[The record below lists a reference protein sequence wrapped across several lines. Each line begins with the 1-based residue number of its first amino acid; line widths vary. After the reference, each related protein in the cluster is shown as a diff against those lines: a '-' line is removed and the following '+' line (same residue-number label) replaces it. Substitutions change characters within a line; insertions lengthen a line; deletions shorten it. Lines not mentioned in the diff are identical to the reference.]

1 MATLFETVGRR
12 LSSSLA
18 FKIMAVLA
26 IGVGLV
32 MAVDISLSVNN
43 QRQLFKQR
51 MTDFGRELGSLAY
64 AGIKHPMAVGDSA
77 SIEKQLFDI
86 RDQLQGTE
94 IVLCDFDQE
103 IIFATDTSRIN
114 TRVDQFVHDRVTL
127 DALARMLRGEGP
139 VEEEPFE
146 EHYRG
151 RRYLITMRVILNEKE
166 CHHCHGSS
174 RKVLGGLLTRFPT
187 DATYRAI
194 ASLRNRT
201 IVISVIG
208 VGFILAF
215 VYLVTRPLTEL
226 AAKAE
231 RLARGDLSVSMPDS
245 SGDSVAIL
253 GRAFN
258 DMVTS
263 IKEQIEMA
271 NSLKTAIAD
280 PLFMVDQDMVIT
292 YMNEPCVELTGY
304 QRQEVEGKKTCR
316 EILMC
321 ENCGTSACPIRQTFT
336 DQRPVSG
343 IRTIIVI
350 RDGSKVPVMG
360 SASVLRDGRGRV
372 IGAVEVLR
380 DITDVLRAERLAYVR
395 ETARREEEQR
405 RHLERMAE
413 NILATLAQAS
423 KGNLKVRATPSGQ
436 QDIMDKIV
444 IHTNNMLDNLEK
456 LYDKI
461 SSFSRELEQEVA
473 RRTAMLRERTYLL
486 EQANRDLKELD
497 RLKSAFLANMSHE
510 LRTPMNSI
518 IGYTDLLLDGIDGE
532 INEEQEK
539 DLRKVADNARH
550 LLQLINDILD
560 MSKIESGRMELTLER
575 TDIRELVE
583 SVASSFGPALAEKE
597 LTLVYDFAPDLP
609 QVFIDR
615 DKIRQVLINL
625 LSNAVKFTDQGRITI
640 HVRPSDIGTEPGGEP
655 QFLEVCVEDTGI
667 GIRREDMKK
676 LFDKFSQID
685 VSTIRQYEGTGLG
698 LSIARGLVV
707 LHKGV
712 IWAES
717 EYGVGTRMYFTVP
730 VDEKLF
736 AKSAR
741 PALELAMA
749 EKLGEHFRLPP
760 EIFRKPVEYGGQPVK
775 CWQYTHCGQTSCPA
789 YESSE
794 YRCWLIPGTHCKGH
808 RVCKYPHKMEFCKS
822 CEVLEQLIVAAD
834 ALITSGRFGDEDRAG
849 EKQAPKKR
857 EQEDGRQG

>member
-1 MATLFETVGRR
+1 MADILGPVGKR
-12 LSSSLA
+12 LAGSLA
-18 FKIMAVLA
+18 VKIMIVLA

-32 MAVDISLSVNN
+32 MAVDISLSVDN
-43 QRQLFKQR
+43 QRQQFKQR

-114 TRVDQFVHDRVTL
+114 TRVDRFVHDRKTL
-127 DALARMLRGEGP
+127 DALDRMLRGEGP

-146 EHYRG
+146 EQYRG
-151 RRYLITMRVILNEKE
+151 KRYLITMRVILNEKE

-187 DATYRAI
+187 DATYQAI
-194 ASLRNRT
+194 ADLRNRT
-201 IVISVIG
+201 IAISVIG

-263 IKEQIEMA
+263 IKEQIEIA

-280 PLFMVDQDMVIT
+280 PLFMVDRDMVIT
-292 YMNEPCVELTGY
+292 YMNESCAGLTGY
-304 QRQEVEGKKTCR
+304 QRQEVEGRKTCQ
-316 EILMC
+316 EILRC
-321 ENCGTSACPIRQTFT
+321 ENCGTSACPIRQTFA
-336 DQRPVSG
+336 DQKPVSG
-343 IRTIIVI
+343 IRTIITT
-350 RDGSKVPVMG
+350 RDGHKVPVMG
-360 SASVLRDGRGRV
+360 SASVLRDARGRI

-413 NILATLAQAS
+413 NILETLAQAS

-444 IHTNNMLDNLEK
+444 LHTNHMLDNLEK

-461 SSFSRELEQEVA
+461 SSFSREMEQEVA

-532 INEEQEK
+532 INEEQAK

-560 MSKIESGRMELTLER
+560 MSKIESGRMELSLEHV
-575 TDIRELVE
+575 DIREIIE
-583 SVASSFGPALAEKE
+583 SVASSFEPALEEKQ

-609 QVFIDR
+609 PVYVDR
-615 DKIRQVLINL
+615 DKIRQVLVNL
-625 LSNAVKFTDQGRITI
+625 LSNAVKFTEQGTITI
-640 HVRPSDIGTEPGGEP
+640 HVRPSDIGDETGRTPA
-655 QFLEVCVEDTGI
+655 FLEVCVEDTGI

-717 EYGVGTRMYFTVP
+717 EFGRGTRMYFTLP

-741 PALELAMA
+741 PALEPAMA
-749 EKLGEHFRLPP
+749 EKLGDHFSLPA
-760 EIFRKPVEYGGQPVK
+760 ETFLRPVEYGGRPVK

-808 RVCKYPHKMEFCKS
+808 RVCKYPQKMEFCKS
-822 CEVLEQLIVAAD
+822 CEVLEQLVLAVDQEIGSKRPGQ
-834 ALITSGRFGDEDRAG
+834 SGAG
-849 EKQAPKKR
+849 ETEARNRR
-857 EQEDGRQG
+857 EEEDGRQG

>member
-1 MATLFETVGRR
+1 MLRLADITGRR
-12 LSSSLA
+12 LAGSLA
-18 FKIMAVLA
+18 FKIMAILA
-26 IGVGLV
+26 IGVGLI

-94 IVLCDFDQE
+94 IVLCDFEQE
-103 IIFATDTSRIN
+103 IVFATDTRRIN
-114 TRVDQFVHDRVTL
+114 TRVDEFVHDRKTL
-127 DALARMLRGEGP
+127 DALARMLQGRGP

-146 EHYRG
+146 EQYRG
-151 RRYLITMRVILNEKE
+151 RRYLVTMRVILNEKE
-166 CHHCHGSS
+166 CHHCHGAS
-174 RKVLGGLLTRFPT
+174 RKVLGGLLTRFPA

-201 IVISVIG
+201 IAISALG
-208 VGFILAF
+208 VGCMLAF
-215 VYLVTRPLTEL
+215 IYLVTRPLTEL
-226 AAKAE
+226 AARAE

-245 SGDSVAIL
+245 SGDSVGIL

-263 IKEQIEMA
+263 IKEQIEIA
-271 NSLKTAIAD
+271 DSLKKAIAD
-280 PLFMVDQDMVIT
+280 PLFMVDRDMVIT
-292 YMNEPCVELTGY
+292 YMNEPCVELTGHG
-304 QRQEVEGKKTCR
+304 REEVEGRKTCQ

-321 ENCGTSACPIRQTFT
+321 ENCGTSACPIRQTFA

-343 IRTIIVI
+343 IRATIVT
-350 RDGSKVPVMG
+350 RDGKRVPVMG
-360 SASVLRDGRGRV
+360 SASVLRDARGRV
-372 IGAVEVLR
+372 IGAVEVLK

-405 RHLERMAE
+405 RHLEAMAE
-413 NILATLAQAS
+413 NILETLAQAS
-423 KGNLKVRATPSGQ
+423 RGNLKVRATPSGQ

-444 IHTNNMLDNLEK
+444 LHTNHMLDNLEK

-461 SSFSRELEQEVA
+461 SSFSREMEQEVA

-497 RLKSAFLANMSHE
+497 RLKSSFLANMSHE

-518 IGYTDLLLDGIDGE
+518 IGYTDLLLDGVDGE

-560 MSKIESGRMELTLER
+560 MSKIESGRMELVLER
-575 TDIRELVE
+575 TDITGLIE
-583 SVASSFGPALAEKE
+583 SVAATFRPALEEKQ
-597 LTLVYDFAPDLP
+597 LTLSFDFAPDLP
-609 QVFIDR
+609 EVYIDR

-625 LSNAVKFTDQGRITI
+625 LSNAVKFTDQGEITI
-640 HVRPSDIGTEPGGEP
+640 HVHPSDIGIEAGDEPE
-655 QFLEVCVEDTGI
+655 FVEVCVEDTGI
-667 GIRREDMKK
+667 GIRRQDMKK

-685 VSTIRQYEGTGLG
+685 VSSIRQYEGTGLG

-717 EYGVGTRMYFTVP
+717 EFGTGTRMYFTVP

-736 AKSAR
+736 DRSAR

-749 EKLGEHFRLPP
+749 EKLGEHFMLPADV
-760 EIFRKPVEYGGQPVK
+760 FLRPVEYGGRPVK

-808 RVCKYPHKMEFCKS
+808 RVCKYPHKMEFCRS
-822 CEVLEQLIVAAD
+822 CEVLEQLVLEADREITAAR
-834 ALITSGRFGDEDRAG
+834 AVEHAPGGEDVPRA
-849 EKQAPKKR
+849 R
-857 EQEDGRQG
+857 EEDDGQQG

>member
-1 MATLFETVGRR
+1 MAGLFGSVGRR

-18 FKIMAVLA
+18 LKIMVVLA
-26 IGVGLV
+26 IGVGSV
-32 MAVDISLSVNN
+32 MAVDIGLSVHN
-43 QRQLFKQR
+43 QRQQFKRR

-103 IIFATDTSRIN
+103 IVFATDTSRIR
-114 TRVDQFVHDRVTL
+114 TRVDRFVHDRKTL

-146 EHYRG
+146 EQFRG

-166 CHHCHGSS
+166 CHHCHGST

-201 IVISVIG
+201 IAISVVG
-208 VGFILAF
+208 LGFILAF

-226 AAKAE
+226 AARAE

-245 SGDSVAIL
+245 TGDSVAIL

-263 IKEQIEMA
+263 IKEQIEIA

-280 PLFMVDQDMVIT
+280 PLFMVDRDMTVT
-292 YMNEPCVELTGY
+292 YMNEPCAELTGY
-304 QRQEVEGKKTCR
+304 RRREVEGRKTCQ
-316 EILMC
+316 EILRC
-321 ENCGTSACPIRQTFT
+321 ENCGTSGCPIRQTFA
-336 DQRPVSG
+336 DRQPVRG
-343 IRTIIVI
+343 IRTTIVT
-350 RDGSKVPVMG
+350 RDGRRVPVMG
-360 SASVLRDGRGRV
+360 SASVLRDASGRV
-372 IGAVEVLR
+372 VGAVEVLR

-413 NILATLAQAS
+413 NILETLAQAS

-444 IHTNNMLDNLEK
+444 SHTNHMLDNLEK

-461 SSFSRELEQEVA
+461 SSFSREMEQEVA
-473 RRTAMLRERTYLL
+473 RRTAMLRERTSLL

-560 MSKIESGRMELTLER
+560 MSKIESGRMELALEYV
-575 TDIRELVE
+575 DIVELVGTV
-583 SVASSFGPALAEKE
+583 VASLEPALEEKG
-597 LTLVYDFAPDLP
+597 LALVHDFAPDLP
-609 QVFIDR
+609 PVYIDR
-615 DKIRQVLINL
+615 DKIRQVLVNL
-625 LSNAVKFTDQGRITI
+625 LSNAVKFTDQGTITI
-640 HVRPSDIGTEPGGEP
+640 HVHPSDIGAEAGATR
-655 QFLEVCVEDTGI
+655 FLEVCVEDTGI

-717 EYGVGTRMYFTVP
+717 EFGRGTRMYFTLP
-730 VDEKLF
+730 VDEKVF
-736 AKSAR
+736 ARSAR
-741 PALELAMA
+741 PTLELAMA
-749 EKLGEHFRLPP
+749 EKLGEHFRLPA
-760 EIFRKPVEYGGQPVK
+760 ETFLRPVRYGGRPVK

-808 RVCKYPHKMEFCKS
+808 RVCRYPHKMEFCRS
-822 CEVLEQLIVAAD
+822 CEVLEQLVLEAD
-834 ALITSGRFGDEDRAG
+834 REIRSDRDGERRPGEERDGNREGTDER
-849 EKQAPKKR
+849 
-857 EQEDGRQG
+857 QE